1 MRLTQHAALA
11 RGRCSARYVAPL
23 PAAAFRP
30 TAYSRWWAAG
40 PRQQASRSRLGHA
53 RAALHDRG
61 ALEHEAD
68 IAKAQG
74 WLGHAN
80 ISTTCLYDRRGKRAE
95 DSLVYKVKY

>member
-1 MRLTQHAALA
+1 MFTTLAHA
-11 RGRCSARYVAPL
+11 GIAP
-23 PAAAFRP
+23 AHQ
-30 TAYSRWWAAG
+30 T
-40 PRQQASRSRLGHA
+40 
-53 RAALHDRG
+53 ALHDRG

>member
-1 MRLTQHAALA
+1 MHGLRSTTAAN
-11 RGRCSARYVAPL
+11 
-23 PAAAFRP
+23 
-30 TAYSRWWAAG
+30 
-40 PRQQASRSRLGHA
+40 
-53 RAALHDRG
+53 